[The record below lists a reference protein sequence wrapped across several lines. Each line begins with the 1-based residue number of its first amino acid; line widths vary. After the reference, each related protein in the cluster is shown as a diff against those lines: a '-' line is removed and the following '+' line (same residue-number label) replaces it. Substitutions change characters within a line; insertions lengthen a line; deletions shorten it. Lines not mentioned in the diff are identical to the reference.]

1 MADKITADLLA
12 KVKASFDEK
21 CKNHYLIQSVE
32 KKVIGGTADLID
44 VQSYAGSL
52 GTQLANAFLECI
64 DFTSMPDGRLYYDL
78 AKNLLGETLK
88 TNYELINAA
97 AATVQRTLDDK
108 VGCKLKAQKAKF
120 PDERV
125 DKIAKSVCDP
135 TVSQETIERRL
146 TSPIENIS
154 ESFYT
159 DYVKEN
165 AKFRS
170 NAGMKCY
177 ITRISSGKCCNWCDN
192 LAGRYE
198 YGEEPDDVYRRHD
211 NCDCSVTY
219 ESNRTR
225 QDVWSKKSWEA
236 PETDKSEYKPEVLDY
251 EQAKAVEAQNMRFKG
266 VDKSGESGIIES
278 RNISVRNL
286 PNGLRTSPSHIL
298 SNDEISDLQN
308 DIKSIDADETVF
320 KFNSGMRTGYDDVL
334 DEIRVKG
341 DILPDSSSNHPRDRM
356 SSRAALAHEYYGH
369 RANRGTKLPKGAWND
384 EFRASYMAAKNCP
397 NLSDTEKRDLILDAL
412 ERAKESGVTIKYN
425 DFIRRVL
432 YGY

>member
-32 KKVIGGTADLID
+32 KKVLGGTADLID

-97 AATVQRTLDDK
+97 AAAVQRTLDDK
-108 VGCKLKAQKAKF
+108 VGCKLEAQKAKF

-135 TVSQETIERRL
+135 TVPLETIERRL

-170 NAGMKCY
+170 NAGLKCY
-177 ITRISSGKCCNWCDN
+177 ITRISSGKCCNWCDSI
-192 LAGRYE
+192 AGRYE

-219 ESNRTR
+219 ENNRTR

-236 PETDKSEYKPEVLDY
+236 PETDKAEYKPQVLSR
-251 EQAKAVEAQNMRFKG
+251 EQSKAIESQNMRG
-266 VDKSGESGIIES
+266 
-278 RNISVRNL
+278 NN
-286 PNGLRTSPSHIL
+286 RT
-298 SNDEISDLQN
+298 
-308 DIKSIDADETVF
+308 
-320 KFNSGMRTGYDDVL
+320 
-334 DEIRVKG
+334 
-341 DILPDSSSNHPRDRM
+341 
-356 SSRAALAHEYYGH
+356 
-369 RANRGTKLPKGAWND
+369 
-384 EFRASYMAAKNCP
+384 
-397 NLSDTEKRDLILDAL
+397 
-412 ERAKESGVTIKYN
+412 
-425 DFIRRVL
+425 
-432 YGY
+432 